1 MKQLP
6 RGDAAKDMNA
16 WKAMRFTGVI
26 CVIPVLIITATFCGL
41 YWSMWSAA
49 QDADI
54 DTAANHP
61 QFTDEYPYYDTC
73 GQGTLLLALD
83 KDKTGWS
90 VILAFASI
98 LYLLLFIFAA
108 CVTLSFVVAPF
119 ALCGAF
125 G

>member
-1 MKQLP
+1 
-6 RGDAAKDMNA
+6 
-16 WKAMRFTGVI
+16 MRFTGVI
-26 CVIPVLIITATFCGL
+26 CILPVIIVTATFCGL

-54 DTAANHP
+54 DSAAHHP
-61 QFTDEYPYYDTC
+61 QFSDEYPYYDTC
-73 GQGTLLLALD
+73 GQGNLLLVLNE
-83 KDKTGWS
+83 DKTGWS

-108 CVTLSFVVAPF
+108 CVTLSFVLPPF